1 MATRKNG
8 KKQYVIVRTYSAG
21 VWFGA
26 LGARKGKEVA
36 LTEARRIWR
45 WFGANTCSELALHGL
60 DQSRSK
66 VAEPV
71 SVDLTE
77 AIEVI
82 AAAPAAVASIKGAK
96 WAQ

>member
-1 MATRKNG
+1 MATKNN
-8 KKQYVIVRTYSAG
+8 KQYVVVRTFSAG
-21 VWFGA
+21 VWFGV
-26 LGARKGKEVA
+26 LGARKGKEVS

-60 DQSRSK
+60 DQARSK

-82 AAAPAAVASIKGAK
+82 QAAPAAVASIRSAR
-96 WAQ
+96 WVP